1 MGIEKIVA
9 GGYGLG
15 HVDGRVVL
23 VPYSTP
29 GDEALIE
36 VAPSRKGVSWGAVKR
51 VLSPSPNRTSPFCV
65 HYTQC
70 GGCQLQHISYP
81 AQLEYKRL
89 IVDEALRRLAGL
101 EAIDV
106 RPCVGSPA
114 QTGYRSRVRLHCHGR
129 EVGFHKSRSNTI
141 VPVEGCPLLPEA
153 TNACLRQIASHLSRR
168 PIKGLSEIQ
177 MTEDTDS
184 RVILTLEISSLPGA
198 GIIRNLREEVAV
210 FGAVARVRHRRN
222 LLWGE
227 EHCRVSIEGRTFR
240 VSPASFFQ
248 ANLGLL
254 PALVREVLGAAHA
267 DQVDTAV
274 ELYAGVGLFSIPLS
288 ERVRRLVAVEWNR
301 DAVEDA
307 RANLVA
313 NRVENVEVL
322 AMSAEDALDAL
333 LAEGVKPELVVMDPP
348 REGLSDAVRDKLL
361 QVSPRQIAYISCDPA
376 TLARDIKSLLVLG
389 AYRLEKLTPLD
400 MFPHTAHIECV
411 CSLMRT

>member
-1 MGIEKIVA
+1 
-9 GGYGLG
+9 
-15 HVDGRVVL
+15 
-23 VPYSTP
+23 
-29 GDEALIE
+29 
-36 VAPSRKGVSWGAVKR
+36 
-51 VLSPSPNRTSPFCV
+51 
-65 HYTQC
+65 
-70 GGCQLQHISYP
+70 
-81 AQLEYKRL
+81 
-89 IVDEALRRLAGL
+89 
-101 EAIDV
+101 
-106 RPCVGSPA
+106 
-114 QTGYRSRVRLHCHGR
+114 
-129 EVGFHKSRSNTI
+129 
-141 VPVEGCPLLPEA
+141 
-153 TNACLRQIASHLSRR
+153 
-168 PIKGLSEIQ
+168 
-177 MTEDTDS
+177 
-184 RVILTLEISSLPGA
+184 
-198 GIIRNLREEVAV
+198 
-210 FGAVARVRHRRN
+210 
-222 LLWGE
+222 LWGE

-248 ANLGLL
+248 ANLSLL
-254 PALVREVLGAAHA
+254 PALLEEVLGAAHA